1 MENETSPSMI
11 NDDSDKKIQPK
22 QELIDESSEKINYNI
37 SDESQESL
45 FEFSIN
51 DLSKEEHRIL
61 NNIIHNKQE
70 ELSSEHKELIIS
82 IEESL
87 SLYHI
92 NRSNLDDLC
101 NRENYIKNINL
112 KCILSSNS
120 ANFLNIS
127 SDNDFLFNLE
137 NEYDTHDLL
146 AVRDK
151 VNKAF
156 NEFILPPQPN
166 EIFSSHMNNQQ
177 VNTEEI
183 WPIFKEFLK
192 DSASKFMPFIKE
204 LPGFHACHD
213 NLNVLVN
220 ENLSV
225 LFRFKMAKLF
235 KDNEF
240 HFVLNNTPI
249 NRNLANQFF
258 GSKICDCVYE
268 FHELLNSLNLTNFE
282 MALLIPFFLTISGIL
297 AFNLLW
303 LFLLYFLY
311 DNLFS
316 EVELFDNNYL
326 KELNMIYG
334 RVLLHEFSLNNR
346 DVVFMNKLIQVILF
360 YLFFFSKWVIFSIVC
375 YVIK

>member
-1 MENETSPSMI
+1 MI